1 LQIHVCNSKQTII
14 KFPELDL
21 FIRDSHKIR
30 GFFGN
35 YFKDVSPLLHN
46 HYEDGK
52 FMYKYPLVQY
62 KVIEK
67 VPTLVGLNE
76 GAELLNDLFLKIDKM
91 VLDDREYI
99 INNKNILTQN
109 CKIDVENKLNYYT
122 TLTLWMALNQK
133 NHKAYQALQSKEEK
147 EQMLEKILIGNILS
161 FFKAVNYTAEE
172 KILAK
177 IVYKEKE
184 TKFKEKNMLAMQVTF
199 ITNALLPSYIG
210 LGKSVSRGFGTIV
223 KA

>member
-1 LQIHVCNSKQTII
+1 MSVKVKQTII

-46 HYEDGK
+46 HYDDGTNI
-52 FMYKYPLVQY
+52 YKYPMVQY

-67 VPTLVGLNE
+67 TPTLVGLNE

-91 VLDDREYI
+91 ILDDREYL
-99 INNKNILTQN
+99 INNKNITTN
-109 CKIDVENKLNYYT
+109 TFEVKVENKLNYYT

-133 NHKAYQALQSKEEK
+133 NYKTYQALENKEEK

-161 FFKAVNYTAEE
+161 FYKAVNYTAED

-177 IVYKEKE
+177 IVYREKE
-184 TKFKEKNMLAMQVTF
+184 TKFKDKNMLGLAVTF

-210 LGKSVSRGFGTIV
+210 LGKSVSRGFGTII

>member
-1 LQIHVCNSKQTII
+1 MPVKVKQTII

-46 HYEDGK
+46 HYDDGTNI
-52 FMYKYPLVQY
+52 YKYPMVQY

-91 VLDDREYI
+91 ILDDREYI
-99 INNKNILTQN
+99 INNKNIYTN
-109 CKIDVENKLNYYT
+109 TFEVDVENKLNYYT

-133 NHKAYQALQSKEEK
+133 NHKTYQALQTKEEK

-161 FFKAVNYTAEE
+161 FYKAVGYTAND

-177 IVYKEKE
+177 IVYREKE
-184 TKFKEKNMLAMQVTF
+184 TKFKDKNMLGMAVTF

-210 LGKSVSRGFGTIV
+210 LGKSVSRGFGTII

>member
-1 LQIHVCNSKQTII
+1 MYVTVKQTII

>member
-1 LQIHVCNSKQTII
+1 MHVKVKQTII

-46 HYEDGK
+46 HYDDGTNI
-52 FMYKYPLVQY
+52 YKYPMVQY

-91 VLDDREYI
+91 ILDDREYI
-99 INNKNILTQN
+99 INNKNIYTN
-109 CKIDVENKLNYYT
+109 TFIVDVENKLNYYT

-133 NHKAYQALQSKEEK
+133 NHKIYQALESKEEK

-161 FFKAVNYTAEE
+161 FYKAVGFTAND

-177 IVYKEKE
+177 IVYREKE
-184 TKFKEKNMLAMQVTF
+184 TKFKDKNMLGLAVTF

-210 LGKSVSRGFGTIV
+210 IGKSVSRGFGTII